1 MSSLSQIPGNDA
13 VRDALGSMIGRGKV
27 PHAIMFYEN
36 DGCGAV
42 GLALSFLS
50 DLMGTARVERLVH
63 PDVNFIFPV
72 AAGPKAGTDKP
83 TSDSYMQYWRELVS
97 ANPYFL
103 ESDLGDALGLDGK
116 SSLIAVQEAKILRD
130 RLSLSSLEGG
140 YRAVLIYLPEKMNA
154 DTANRLLKS
163 IEEPPEKT
171 QFILVTH
178 AADKVLTTISSRCEC
193 IRLAPLSREQVA
205 RVLVERFGVTQERSE
220 WAAEIAGG
228 SVGEALRS
236 LSEEENASE
245 ELQNFVSLMESLLR
259 KDLCAA
265 QDKADELSAQSS
277 REKAKAFC
285 KFASEALRKIF
296 LLQQGMESLA
306 GMSQREKESLGAI
319 ASRCRKSFSRAAL
332 PLLDR
337 SHMLIGRNINLK
349 ILFCDLVNK
358 LYSILWTEKTG
369 LRL

>member
-1 MSSLSQIPGNDA
+1 MAGLSQIVGNDE
-13 VRDALGSMIGRGKV
+13 VRNALASMIGRGRV

-42 GLALSFLS
+42 GLALAFLS
-50 DLMGTARVERLVH
+50 ELLGTSRVERLVH

-72 AAGPKAGTDKP
+72 ANGPKAGGDKP
-83 TSDSYMQYWRELVS
+83 TSDSYMQYWRELVT

-103 ESDLGDALGLDGK
+103 ESDLNDALGLDGK

-140 YRAVLIYLPEKMNA
+140 YRAVVIYLPEKMNA

-163 IEEPPEKT
+163 IEEPPEMT
-171 QFILVTH
+171 QFVLITH
-178 AADKVLTTISSRCEC
+178 AVDKVLTTISSRCEC
-193 IRLAPLSREQVA
+193 IRLAPLSKDEVSK
-205 RVLVERFGVTQERSE
+205 VLVERFGKTPEE
-220 WAAEIAGG
+220 AAGVSGLSGG
-228 SVGEALRS
+228 SVGTALRY
-236 LSEEENASE
+236 LSENEDVDSERETFVTLMNA
-245 ELQNFVSLMESLLR
+245 LLAN
-259 KDLCAA
+259 DLNAA
-265 QDKADELSAQSS
+265 LDVADELSAQPS

-296 LLQQGMESLA
+296 LLQQGLESLA
-306 GMSQREKESLGAI
+306 GLSPREKDDFTAI
-319 ASRCRKSFSRAAL
+319 ASRCRRSFSRAAL

-358 LYSILWTEKTG
+358 LYTILWTTTK
-369 LRL
+369 

>member
-1 MSSLSQIPGNDA
+1 MAGLSQIVGNDD
-13 VRDALGSMIGRGKV
+13 VRAALASMIGCGRV
-27 PHAIMFYEN
+27 PHAIMLYEN

-42 GLALSFLS
+42 GLALAFLS
-50 DLMGTARVERLVH
+50 ELLGTSRVERLVH

-72 AAGPKAGTDKP
+72 ANGPKAGTDKP
-83 TSDSYMQYWRELVS
+83 TSDSYMQYWRELVT

-103 ESDLGDALGLDGK
+103 ESDLNDALGLDGK

-140 YRAVLIYLPEKMNA
+140 YRAVVIYLPEKMNA

-163 IEEPPEKT
+163 IEEPPEMT
-171 QFILVTH
+171 QFVLITH

-193 IRLAPLSREQVA
+193 IRLAPLSKEEVTK
-205 RVLVERFGVTQERSE
+205 VLVERFGKTSE
-220 WAAEIAGG
+220 EAAGVAGLSGG
-228 SVGEALRS
+228 SVGAALHY
-236 LSEEENASE
+236 LSEGEDVDSERETFVTLMNA
-245 ELQNFVSLMESLLR
+245 LLS
-259 KDLCAA
+259 KDLGAA
-265 QDKADELSAQSS
+265 QDVADELSAQPS

-296 LLQQGMESLA
+296 LLQQGMEGLA
-306 GMSQREKESLGAI
+306 GLTPREKEDYAAI
-319 ASRCRKSFSRAAL
+319 ASRCRRNFSRAAL

-337 SHMLIGRNINLK
+337 SYMLIGRNINLK

-358 LYSILWTEKTG
+358 LYTLLWTTK
-369 LRL
+369 

>member
-1 MSSLSQIPGNDA
+1 
-13 VRDALGSMIGRGKV
+13 MIGRGKV
-27 PHAIMFYEN
+27 PHAIMLYEN

-42 GLALSFLS
+42 GLALAFLS
-50 DLMGTARVERLVH
+50 DLMGTTRVERLIH
-63 PDVNFIFPV
+63 PDVSFIFPV
-72 AAGPKAGTDKP
+72 AAGPKAGGDKP

-97 ANPYFL
+97 ANSYFL
-103 ESDLGDALGLDGK
+103 ESDLNDALALDGK

-140 YRAVLIYLPEKMNA
+140 YRAVVIYLPEKMNA

-163 IEEPPEKT
+163 IEEPPEMT
-171 QFILVTH
+171 QFILITH

-193 IRLAPLSREQVA
+193 IRLAPLSKDEVA
-205 RVLVERFGVTQERSE
+205 GVLTERFGKTAEE
-220 WAAEIAGG
+220 AAEAAALSGG
-228 SVGEALRS
+228 SVGVALRS
-236 LSEEENASE
+236 LSDEENAGA
-245 ELQNFVSLMESLLR
+245 ELECFVSLMDALLR

-265 QDKADELSAQSS
+265 QDIAEELSAQPS

-306 GMSQREKESLGAI
+306 GMSPREKESLGAI
-319 ASRCRKSFSRAAL
+319 ASRCRKNFSRTAL

-358 LYSILWTEKTG
+358 LYSILWTVK
-369 LRL
+369 